1 MKEFLKKNRYY
12 LYLLYIPVYLGMFFF
27 VESVIGRDYNY
38 WVSYVPFDD
47 LIPFI
52 DWFVIFYVIWYPVLI
67 GVGIILLLKDKAA
80 YERYFFM
87 IMIGFTASIIFFFI
101 LPNGQNLRPAEFER
115 DNIFTRIIGSIYESD
130 TNTNVLPS
138 MHVYGSLCAMIAL
151 IDSDRVKNVW
161 LIVANT
167 TICILIC
174 ASTCFIK
181 QHSILDAVAAVAMC
195 VPLYI
200 TIYWRR
206 LFSRKTTIFE
216 KTNVIA
222 TVEETADE
230 ILQMPEIEK

>member
-1 MKEFLKKNRYY
+1 MLFFL
-12 LYLLYIPVYLGMFFF
+12 
-27 VESVIGRDYNY
+27 VENVIGRDYNY

-47 LIPFI
+47 MIPFV

-67 GVGIILLLKDKAA
+67 GVGLILLLKDKAA
-80 YERYFFM
+80 YERYVLM

-101 LPNGQNLRPAEFER
+101 LPNGQDLRSEKFEQ
-115 DNIFTRIIGSIYESD
+115 DNVFTRLIGMLYASD

-151 IDSDRVKNVW
+151 IDSDRVKNFW
-161 LIVANT
+161 LVSGNSVV
-167 TICILIC
+167 CILIC

-181 QHSILDAVAAVAMC
+181 QHSILDAVAAVVMC

-200 TIYWRR
+200 VIYWRR
-206 LFSRKTTIFE
+206 LFSRKSTIFE

-222 TVEETADE
+222 TVEETVDE
-230 ILQMPEIEK
+230 ILEIPEMEK